1 MEGPVIRNVSFS
13 TICSGG
19 SPEMPRKEEIKKVLL
34 IGSGP
39 IQIGQAAEFDFSG
52 SQACRALR
60 EEGVIVVLVNSN
72 PATIQTDP
80 GMADEIYIEPLR
92 ADIIE
97 KIIEKER
104 PDGILSGMG
113 GQTGL
118 NLTAELAERGALKN
132 VAILGTPLEAIYHGE
147 DREKFRDLMQQIGE
161 PVPRSVILN
170 NIADIG
176 EAIREVGLPA
186 IIRPAYTLGGA
197 GGGIAHN
204 DDELRKIVEIG
215 LNRSRIHQVLIEE
228 SVVGWKEI
236 EFEVMRDA
244 ADTCIT
250 VCGMENVD
258 AMGIHTGESVVVA
271 PILTLRDDEYQTLR
285 SAAIKIIRAL
295 DVQGGCNIQFAY
307 KDGDYR
313 VIEVNPRVSRSS
325 ALASKATGY
334 PIARVAAKI
343 AIGLRLDEIQNSVT
357 GCTPAS
363 FEPSIDY
370 VVVKVPRWPFDKFKG
385 ADRTLTTAMKSTGE
399 VMAIGRTLEE
409 SFKKALRSLDT
420 DMPHHSNPG
429 EIRMILSRPTDERF
443 STLFD
448 AFRQGFSV
456 EEVARL
462 TNITPFFLEKIRNIV
477 DLEQSLALDSNPDQ
491 IVRAKRCGFTNSEL
505 VRITGRNWEEIEA
518 IAGLP
523 TYKMVDTCAAE
534 FPATTPYYYST
545 WESESEIRKQ
555 EKQKV
560 LILGSGPIRIGQG
573 IEFDYCTVHAV
584 KALREEGIEVHI
596 VNNNPETVST
606 DFDTSDRLYFEP
618 MQLEDITSI
627 LKTDNYYGIMVQFGG
642 QNAVNLAVPI
652 EGEIQRLGL
661 STRILGTSPDA
672 MDVAEDRDRFSILL
686 DRLHIPS
693 PPNSSAYSVEEARE
707 KATRIG
713 YPVLVRPSYVLGGR
727 AMEIVHD
734 EVELESYMKEAVRVS
749 RNHPVLIDQFLQN
762 AIELD
767 VDAICDGEDVLI
779 GGIMEH
785 IEEAGVH
792 SGDSACVI
800 PTQSLGPAVLARVRE
815 YTKAIALGLG
825 VVGLVNIQLAIK
837 GNTVYVLEANPRAS
851 RTVPF
856 VSKATGIP
864 LAMLA
869 AKTMMGKKIKDLGY
883 RETPISHVAVK
894 EVLLPFNKLPGVDTV
909 LGPEMKSTGEVM
921 GIDYDFGRA
930 YYKACISADNE
941 LPVKGKVFISVSSE
955 QKDEV
960 IGIARKLIGLG
971 LTLYGTEGTVA
982 YLAEAGIDAHLI
994 RKVQEGSPNVIDLM
1008 RQGEIRLIINT
1019 PTGKQ
1024 ARQDHYQIMR
1034 AAVDYGIPYIT
1045 TVQAARA
1052 AAQAIEVIQR
1062 EQVTIE
1068 PISHY
1073 IGNVGRSGSGGQ
1085 SS

>member
-1 MEGPVIRNVSFS
+1 
-13 TICSGG
+13 
-19 SPEMPRKEEIKKVLL
+19 MPRKQHIKSVLL

-60 EEGVIVVLVNSN
+60 EEGVKVILVNSN

-80 GMADEIYIEPLR
+80 EMADVIYIEPIK

-118 NLTAELAERGALKN
+118 NMTAELAERGALSG
-132 VAILGTPLEAIYHGE
+132 VEILGTPLAAIYQGE
-147 DREKFRDLMQQIGE
+147 DREKFRALMEHIRE
-161 PVPRSVILN
+161 PVPKSMILN
-170 NIADIG
+170 STDQID
-176 EAIREVGLPA
+176 EAMKIVGLPA
-186 IIRPAYTLGGA
+186 IIRPAYTLGGS
-197 GGGIAHN
+197 GGGIAHSR
-204 DDELRKIVEIG
+204 DELIRIVEIG
-215 LNRSRIHQVLIEE
+215 LTRSRIHQVLVEE

-244 ADTCIT
+244 SDTCII

-271 PILTLRDDEYQTLR
+271 PILTLRDDEFQMLR
-285 SAAIKIIRAL
+285 SASIKIIRAL

-307 KDGDYR
+307 QDGEYR

-343 AIGLRLDEIQNSVT
+343 AIGLRLDEITNSVT

-363 FEPSIDY
+363 FEPAIDY
-370 VVVKVPRWPFDKFKG
+370 IVVKVPRWPFDKFKN

-399 VMAIGRTLEE
+399 VMAIGRCVEE
-409 SFKKALRSLDT
+409 AFKKALRSLDT
-420 DMPHHSNPG
+420 DINYHTSHS

-443 STLFD
+443 AALFD
-448 AFRQGFSV
+448 AFRVGFTI
-456 EEVARL
+456 EEVHSL
-462 TNITPFFLEKIRNIV
+462 THIAQFFLEKIMNIV
-477 DLEQSLALDSNPDQ
+477 NLEKKISAGPGPGDILLARQ
-491 IVRAKRCGFTNSEL
+491 YGFT
-505 VRITGRNWEEIEA
+505 VID
-518 IAGLP
+518 IAGMTGMSPDEIRDLSGDP

-534 FPATTPYYYST
+534 FPAQTPYFYST
-545 WESESEIRKQ
+545 WDDECEILPNQR
-555 EKQKV
+555 QKV
-560 LILGSGPIRIGQG
+560 LILGSGAIRIGQG

-584 KALREEGIEVHI
+584 KAVREENIEVHI

-606 DFDTSDRLYFEP
+606 DFDTSDRLFFEP
-618 MQLEDITSI
+618 MSLEDIMNV
-627 LKTDNYYGIMVQFGG
+627 LNKDNYFGVMVQFGG
-642 QNAVNLAVPI
+642 QNAVNLAVPLH
-652 EGEIQRLGL
+652 EEIQRVGMK
-661 STRILGTSPDA
+661 TRILGTSPDS
-672 MDVAEDRDRFSILL
+672 MDIAEDRDRFSELL
-686 DRLHIPS
+686 QQLNIPT
-693 PPNSSAYSVEEARE
+693 PPNSSAYSLEEART
-707 KATRIG
+707 KAAAIG

-734 EVELESYMKEAVRVS
+734 EIELESYMKEAVRVS
-749 RNHPVLIDQFLQN
+749 RHHPVLIDSFLQN

-767 VDAICDGEDVLI
+767 VDAVCDGEEVLI

-800 PTQSLGPAVLARVRE
+800 PTQSLSTDLLDRIKV
-815 YTKAIALGLG
+815 YTRDIALGLG
-825 VVGLVNIQLAIK
+825 VIGLVNIQLAVK
-837 GNTVYVLEANPRAS
+837 DDVVYVLEANPRAS

-856 VSKATGIP
+856 VSKATGLP
-864 LAMLA
+864 LAKIA
-869 AKTMMGKKIKDLGY
+869 AKTMLGRKLKEIGY
-883 RETPISHVAVK
+883 EERTFCHVAVK

-930 YYKACISADNE
+930 YYKASISADNE
-941 LPVKGKVFISVSSE
+941 LPVRGNIFISVISE

-960 IGIARKLIGLG
+960 IPIAKKLRSLG
-971 LTLYGTEGTVA
+971 LSLYGTSGTVD
-982 YLAEAGIDAHLI
+982 YLSQAGVEANLV
-994 RKVQEGSPNVIDLM
+994 RKVQEGSPNVIDLL

-1019 PTGKQ
+1019 PADKQ
-1024 ARQDHYQIMR
+1024 SRLDHYQIMR
-1034 AAVDYGIPYIT
+1034 AAVDYGVPYIT

-1052 AAQAIEVIQR
+1052 AALAIEAIQK
-1062 EQVTIE
+1062 EQITIE
-1068 PISHY
+1068 PLSHY
-1073 IGNVGRSGSGGQ
+1073 HQGT
-1085 SS
+1085 

>member
-1 MEGPVIRNVSFS
+1 
-13 TICSGG
+13 
-19 SPEMPRKEEIKKVLL
+19 MPRLSHIKKVLL

-60 EEGVIVVLVNSN
+60 EEGVKVILVNSN

-80 GMADEIYIEPLR
+80 DMADEIYIEPIKS
-92 ADIIE
+92 DIIAE
-97 KIIEKER
+97 IIKKER

-118 NLTAELAERGALKN
+118 NMTAELAERGALEG
-132 VAILGTPLEAIYHGE
+132 VEILGTPLEAIYQGE
-147 DREKFRDLMQQIGE
+147 DREKFRSLMQRIGE
-161 PVPRSVILN
+161 PVPTSMILN
-170 NIADIG
+170 RMDQIG
-176 EAIREVGLPA
+176 EALEVVGLPA

-197 GGGIAHN
+197 GGGIAHTP
-204 DDELRKIVEIG
+204 DELSRIVEIG
-215 LNRSRIHQVLIEE
+215 LSRSRIHQVLIEE

-244 ADTCIT
+244 SDTCII

-258 AMGIHTGESVVVA
+258 PMGIHTGESVVVA
-271 PILTLRDDEYQTLR
+271 PILTLRDDEFQMLR

-295 DVQGGCNIQFAY
+295 DVQGGCNIQFAF
-307 KDGDYR
+307 KGGDYR
-313 VIEVNPRVSRSS
+313 IIEVNPRVSRSS

-343 AIGLRLDEIQNSVT
+343 AIGLRLDEITNSVT

-370 VVVKVPRWPFDKFKG
+370 VVVKVPRWPFDKFKS

-399 VMAIGRTLEE
+399 VMAIGRSIEE
-409 SFKKALRSLDT
+409 AFKKALRSLDT
-420 DMPHHSNPG
+420 DVTRHTNPS

-443 STLFD
+443 HTLFD
-448 AFRQGFSV
+448 AFRSGFTL
-456 EEVARL
+456 EEIAGL
-462 TNITPFFLEKIRNIV
+462 TNITPFFLEKIKNIV
-477 DLEQSLALDSNPDQ
+477 DLESRLASSPTREDIAL
-491 IVRAKRCGFTNSEL
+491 AKKFGFTDAEL
-505 VRITGRNWEEIEA
+505 AKITTRSWEEIEGV
-518 IAGLP
+518 AGNP

-534 FPATTPYYYST
+534 FPANTPYFYST
-545 WESESEIRKQ
+545 WESECEIVPSDR
-555 EKQKV
+555 QKI

-584 KALREEGIEVHI
+584 QALREEHVEVHI

-606 DFDTSDRLYFEP
+606 DFDTSDRLFFEP
-618 MQLEDITSI
+618 MTLEDIVNI
-627 LKTDNYYGIMVQFGG
+627 LLKDNYYGVMVQFGG

-652 EGEIQRLGL
+652 YDEIHRLGL
-661 STRILGTSPDA
+661 QTKILGTTPDS
-672 MDVAEDRDRFSILL
+672 MDIAEDRDRFSVLL
-686 DRLHIPS
+686 KKLGIPS
-693 PPNSSAYSVEEARE
+693 PPNSSAYSLEEARV
-707 KATRIG
+707 KAAAIG

-749 RNHPVLIDQFLQN
+749 RHHPVLIDSFLQN
-762 AIELD
+762 AVELD
-767 VDAICDGEDVLI
+767 VDAVCDGEEVLI

-800 PTQSLGPAVLARVRE
+800 PTQSLSSSILERVRD
-815 YTKAIALGLG
+815 YTRRMSLELG

-837 GNTVYVLEANPRAS
+837 DDVVYILEANPRAS

-856 VSKATGIP
+856 VSKATGMP
-864 LAMLA
+864 LAKIA
-869 AKTMMGKKIKDLGY
+869 AKVMIGKKLRDLGFSE
-883 RETPISHVAVK
+883 RTICHVAVK

-930 YYKACISADNE
+930 YYKASVSADNE
-941 LPVKGKVFISVSSE
+941 LPLEGNVFISVSSE

-960 IGIARKLIGLG
+960 IEIARRLKNLG
-971 LTLYGTEGTVA
+971 LSLYGTSGTVE
-982 YLAEAGIDAHLI
+982 YLTSAGIEAHLV
-994 RKVQEGSPNVIDLM
+994 RKVQEGSPNVIDML
-1008 RQGEIRLIINT
+1008 RNGEIRLIVNT
-1019 PTGKQ
+1019 PMDKQ
-1024 ARQDHYQIMR
+1024 SRQDHYQIMR
-1034 AAVDYGIPYIT
+1034 VAVDYGVPYIT

-1052 AAQAIEVIQR
+1052 AALAIEAIKKSKI
-1062 EQVTIE
+1062 TIE
-1068 PISHY
+1068 PLSHY
-1073 IGNVGRSGSGGQ
+1073 NPAR
-1085 SS
+1085 

>member
-1 MEGPVIRNVSFS
+1 
-13 TICSGG
+13 
-19 SPEMPRKEEIKKVLL
+19 MPRKQHIRSVLL

-60 EEGVIVVLVNSN
+60 EEGVKVILVNSN

-80 GMADEIYIEPLR
+80 EMADVIYIEPIK

-97 KIIEKER
+97 KIIEKEK

-118 NLTAELAERGALKN
+118 NMTAELAERGALKE
-132 VAILGTPLEAIYHGE
+132 VEILGTPLEAIYQGE
-147 DREKFRDLMQQIGE
+147 DREKFRALMGDIGE
-161 PVPRSVILN
+161 PVPKSMILN
-170 NIADIG
+170 TPDQID
-176 EAIREVGLPA
+176 EALSIVGLPA
-186 IIRPAYTLGGA
+186 IIRPAYTLGGS
-197 GGGIAHN
+197 GGGIAHSR
-204 DDELRKIVEIG
+204 DELNRIVEIG
-215 LNRSRIHQVLIEE
+215 LTRSRIHQVLVEE

-244 ADTCIT
+244 SDTCII

-271 PILTLRDDEYQTLR
+271 PILTLRDDEFQMLR
-285 SAAIKIIRAL
+285 SASIKIIRAL

-307 KDGDYR
+307 QDGEYR

-343 AIGLRLDEIQNSVT
+343 AIGLRLDEITNSVT

-363 FEPSIDY
+363 FEPAIDY
-370 VVVKVPRWPFDKFKG
+370 IVVKVPRWPFDKFKN

-399 VMAIGRTLEE
+399 VMAIGRCVEE
-409 SFKKALRSLDT
+409 AFKKALRSLDT
-420 DMPHHSNPG
+420 DIDYHTNPN

-443 STLFD
+443 GALFD
-448 AFRQGFSV
+448 AFRAGFTL
-456 EEVARL
+456 EEIQSL
-462 TNITPFFLEKIRNIV
+462 TYIAPFFLEKIRNIV
-477 DLEQSLALDSNPDQ
+477 NLEKKMAAGSGLGDILLARQ
-491 IVRAKRCGFTNSEL
+491 YGFTMTE
-505 VRITGRNWEEIEA
+505 
-518 IAGLP
+518 IAGMTGMSPDEIHDISGDP

-534 FPATTPYYYST
+534 FPAQTPYFYST
-545 WESESEIRKQ
+545 WDDECEIQANER
-555 EKQKV
+555 QKV
-560 LILGSGPIRIGQG
+560 LILGSGAIRIGQG

-584 KALREEGIEVHI
+584 KAVREENIEVHI

-606 DFDTSDRLYFEP
+606 DFDTSDRLFFEP
-618 MQLEDITSI
+618 MSLEDIMNI
-627 LKTDNYYGIMVQFGG
+627 LRKDNYYGVMVQFGG

-652 EGEIQRLGL
+652 QEEIQRTGMK
-661 STRILGTSPDA
+661 TRILGTSPDS
-672 MDVAEDRDRFSILL
+672 MDIAEDRDRFSELL
-686 DRLHIPS
+686 QRLDIPS
-693 PPNSSAYSVEEARE
+693 PPNSSAYSIEEART
-707 KATRIG
+707 KAASIG

-734 EVELESYMKEAVRVS
+734 EIELESYMKEAVRVS
-749 RNHPVLIDQFLQN
+749 RHHPVLIDSFLQN

-767 VDAICDGEDVLI
+767 VDAVCDGEDVLI
-779 GGIMEH
+779 GGVMEH

-800 PTQSLGPAVLARVRE
+800 PTQSLSPAILERVKT
-815 YTKAIALGLG
+815 YTKKIALGLG
-825 VVGLVNIQLAIK
+825 VIGLVNIQLAIK
-837 GNTVYVLEANPRAS
+837 DDIVYVLEANPRAS

-864 LAMLA
+864 LAKIA
-869 AKTMMGKKIKDLGY
+869 AKTMMGRKLKDIGY
-883 RETPISHVAVK
+883 EERPFCHVAVK

-930 YYKACISADNE
+930 YYKASISADNE
-941 LPVKGKVFISVSSE
+941 LPVRGNVFISVISE

-960 IGIARKLIGLG
+960 IPIAEKLRSLG
-971 LTLYGTEGTVA
+971 LSLYGTSGTVD
-982 YLAEAGIDAHLI
+982 YLSEAGVEANLV
-994 RKVQEGSPNVIDLM
+994 RKVQEGSPNVIDLL
-1008 RQGEIRLIINT
+1008 RHGEIRLIINT
-1019 PTGKQ
+1019 PSDKQ
-1024 ARQDHYQIMR
+1024 SRQDHYQIMR
-1034 AAVDYGIPYIT
+1034 AAVDYGVPYIT

-1052 AAQAIEVIQR
+1052 AAMAIEAIQKKR
-1062 EQVTIE
+1062 ITIE
-1068 PISHY
+1068 PLSHY
-1073 IGNVGRSGSGGQ
+1073 HQGK
-1085 SS
+1085 

>member
-1 MEGPVIRNVSFS
+1 
-13 TICSGG
+13 
-19 SPEMPRKEEIKKVLL
+19 MPRLPHIKKVLL

-60 EEGVIVVLVNSN
+60 EEGVKVVLVNSN

-80 GMADEIYIEPLR
+80 DMADEVYIEPLR
-92 ADIIE
+92 ADIIA

-118 NLTAELAERGALKN
+118 NMTAELAERGALKN
-132 VAILGTPLEAIYHGE
+132 VEILGTPLEAIYQGE
-147 DREKFRDLMQQIGE
+147 DREKFRDLMKKIGE
-161 PVPRSVILN
+161 PVPISYILN
-170 NIADIG
+170 DIRQID
-176 EAIREVGLPA
+176 EALNYVGLPA

-197 GGGIAHN
+197 GGGIAQTKE
-204 DDELRKIVEIG
+204 ELIRITESG
-215 LNRSRIHQVLIEE
+215 LNRSRIRQVLVEQ
-228 SVVGWKEI
+228 SVQGWKEI

-244 ADTCIT
+244 SDTCVII
-250 VCGMENVD
+250 CGMENVD
-258 AMGIHTGESVVVA
+258 PMGIHTGESVVVA
-271 PILTLRDDEYQTLR
+271 PILTLRDDEFQMMR

-295 DVQGGCNIQFAY
+295 NVQGGCNIQFAF

-343 AIGLRLDEIQNSVT
+343 AIGLRLDEITNSVT
-357 GCTPAS
+357 GCTKAS

-370 VVVKVPRWPFDKFKG
+370 VVVKVPRWPFDKFKS

-399 VMAIGRTLEE
+399 VMAIGRTIEE
-409 SFKKALRSLDT
+409 AFKKALRSVDT
-420 DMPHHSNPG
+420 DVTIHSNPS

-443 STLFD
+443 VCLFD

-456 EEVARL
+456 EEIFNL
-462 TNITPFFLEKIRNIV
+462 TKITPFFLEKIKHIV
-477 DLEQSLALDSNPDQ
+477 TIEQDLAVNATPDDILSAKKYGFSN
-491 IVRAKRCGFTNSEL
+491 NEL
-505 VRITGRNWEEIEA
+505 KELTGKSWKEIEKITGA
-518 IAGLP
+518 P

-534 FPATTPYYYST
+534 FPAVTPYFYST
-545 WESESEIRKQ
+545 WDTESEIVPDT
-555 EKQKV
+555 KQKV
-560 LILGSGPIRIGQG
+560 LIIGSGPIRIGQG

-584 KALREEGIEVHI
+584 MALREAGVIVHI

-606 DFDTSDRLYFEP
+606 DSDTSDRLFFEP
-618 MQLEDITSI
+618 MQLEDIMNI
-627 LKTDNYYGIMVQFGG
+627 LKSDNYYGVMVQFGG
-642 QNAVNLAVPI
+642 QNSVNLAVPI
-652 EGEIQRLGL
+652 EKELKRLKL
-661 STRILGTSPDA
+661 ATKILGTSPDA
-672 MDVAEDRDRFSILL
+672 MDIAENRDRFSLLL
-686 DRLHIPS
+686 DKLDIPA
-693 PPNSSAYSVEEARE
+693 PPNSSAFSVEEAHA
-707 KATRIG
+707 KAKKIG

-734 EVELESYMKEAVRVS
+734 ETELDVYMKEAVRVS
-749 RNHPVLIDQFLQN
+749 RNHPVLIDSFLQN

-767 VDAICDGEDVLI
+767 VDAVCDGSEVLI

-800 PTQSLGPAVLARVRE
+800 PTQSLSKSVLSRVRD
-815 YTKAIALGLG
+815 YTRKIALGLG
-825 VVGLVNIQLAIK
+825 VVGMVNLQLAVKNDI
-837 GNTVYVLEANPRAS
+837 VYVLEANPRAS

-864 LAMLA
+864 LAKIA
-869 AKTMMGKKIKDLGY
+869 AKTMMGKKLSELGY
-883 RETPISHVAVK
+883 KERDIKHVAVK

-930 YYKACISADNE
+930 YYKASISADNE
-941 LPVKGKVFISVSSE
+941 LPMKGNVFISVSNE

-960 IGIARKLIGLG
+960 IAISRKLKGLG
-971 LTLYGTEGTVA
+971 LTLYGTSGTVE
-982 YLAEAGIDAHLI
+982 YLTQAGIETNLV
-994 RKVQEGSPNVIDLM
+994 RKVQEGSPNVIDLL
-1008 RQGEIRLIINT
+1008 RRGEIRLIINT
-1019 PTGKQ
+1019 PKGKQ
-1024 ARQDHYQIMR
+1024 SRQDHYQIMR
-1034 AAVDYGIPYIT
+1034 AAVDYAVPYIT
-1045 TVQAARA
+1045 TLQAAKA
-1052 AAQAIEVIQR
+1052 AALAIDAMKKEKI
-1062 EQVTIE
+1062 TLE

-1073 IGNVGRSGSGGQ
+1073 IGV
-1085 SS
+1085 